1 MTQSAKRF
9 TFSLAISVAVAL
21 VISGAFWLG
30 VFKTWQTKLADKLFL
45 NRPSSG
51 QIVIAAIDESS
62 LQALGQW
69 PWPRAVH
76 GQAIKI
82 IAQGQ
87 PKAIGYD
94 VIFSEPS
101 GIGVA
106 DDQALAQALAGSP
119 VVLPVEGA
127 PLQLRQNQ
135 FPLATK
141 VIRSIETISQPAKN
155 FGHVNVL
162 SDEDGVVRTLP
173 VFIDSGQ
180 EKIPAMSLAVS
191 SFYSGQTIDDLAN
204 QTGPALRINFI
215 GPPGSFKTISFKDV
229 YDGKISPEVWRG
241 KIVLVGVTSADLH
254 DSQATPMSLGQLMP
268 GVEIHANAVETIIA
282 KSFLKDI
289 SSAGAI
295 AIIFILSLV
304 CALSFSLNRRIW
316 LAALGSLVAYLIY
329 LGVALWAF
337 DKGLIFN
344 LVYPSL
350 AFVGSLLATLSY
362 QYFSETKEKR
372 HLRQSFQHYL
382 SPHVIAEIVKNPQ
395 QLKLGGQK
403 RDMSVLFSDIRGF
416 TTLSEKLAP
425 EKLVAFLNE
434 YFTAMTDIV
443 LSRGGVLDKF
453 MGDGLMAFWGAPQ
466 DMPDHAQ
473 QACWAALEMS
483 QKLAELKQ
491 EWAAKGLP
499 DINIGVGIN
508 SGQMVVGNMGSSQR
522 FDYTALGDNVNL
534 GSRLEG
540 LNKQYQT
547 QIIISQFTFE
557 RAKDQFNCRFLDKV
571 KVKGKEIPVEIYE
584 LTGQRAGNDI

>member
-9 TFSLAISVAVAL
+9 VFSLAIGVAVAS

-30 VFKTWQTKLADKLFL
+30 IFKTWQTKLTDKLFL
-45 NRPSSG
+45 TRPSSG
-51 QIVIAAIDESS
+51 QIVIVAIDEPS

-69 PWPRAVH
+69 PWPRAFH
-76 GQAIKI
+76 GQAIKNI
-82 IAQGQ
+82 IQGQ

-101 GIGVA
+101 RVSAA
-106 DDQALAQALAGSP
+106 DDQALAQALVGSS

-135 FPLATK
+135 LPLAANVVK
-141 VIRSIETISQPAKN
+141 SIETISQSAKD

-173 VFIDSGQ
+173 VFIDSG
-180 EKIPAMSLAVS
+180 EKQIPAMSLAVS
-191 SFYSGQTIDDLAN
+191 SFYIGQTIDNLAS
-204 QTGPALRINFI
+204 QTGRVLRINYI
-215 GPPGSFKTISFKDV
+215 GPPGSFKIISFKDV
-229 YDGKISPEVWRG
+229 YDGKISPEVWHG

-254 DSQATPMSLGQLMP
+254 DSQPTPMSLGQLMP
-268 GVEIHANAVETIIA
+268 GVEIHANAIETIIT

-289 SSAGAI
+289 SSAGVI

-304 CALSFSLNRRIW
+304 CAFSFSFIRRIW
-316 LAALGSLVAYLIY
+316 LAALVSLAAYLIY
-329 LGVALWAF
+329 LGAALWSF
-337 DKGLIFN
+337 DKGLVYN

-350 AFVGSLLATLSY
+350 AFVGSLLATLAY

-372 HLRQSFQHYL
+372 YLRQSFQYYL

-395 QLKLGGQK
+395 ELKLGGQK
-403 RDMSVLFSDIRGF
+403 RDMTVLFSDIRGF
-416 TTLSEKLAP
+416 TTLSEKMAP

-443 LSRGGVLDKF
+443 MSRGGVLDKF

-466 DMPDHAQ
+466 EMPDHAQ
-473 QACWAALEMS
+473 QACLAALEMGR
-483 QKLAELKQ
+483 KLAELKQ
-491 EWAAKGLP
+491 EWVAKGLP
-499 DINIGVGIN
+499 DISIGVGIN

-522 FDYTALGDNVNL
+522 FDYTVLGDNVNL

-547 QIIISQFTFE
+547 QIIVSQFTFE
-557 RAKDQFNCRFLDKV
+557 RVSSQFSCRFLDKV

-584 LTGQRAGNDI
+584 LTGQRAEGTS